1 MIRFENIYLKYNN
14 KTIFEDFTFNINRND
29 KIVIT
34 GKSGIGK
41 SSLFHLLLGFVVPDK
56 GKIYFEEN
64 EIDHKNI
71 WEIRKNFAYVDQD
84 VFIPDTA
91 VKEYIN
97 FVFSIKQ
104 NHKLFNIE
112 KLKSLFEHFEFD
124 FNDIY
129 NKSTSKLSGG
139 ERQRIALIVAI
150 MLNRKIFLLDEATSA
165 LDSHLKTKVVD
176 YFINQKDKTVIAI
189 SHDPQW
195 LGNNIIKKF
204 DLAHLKE
211 KQYNKN

>member
-1 MIRFENIYLKYNN
+1 MIKFEYIYLKYRD
-14 KTIFEDFTFNINRND
+14 KIIFDNFSLNINRNE

-41 SSLFHLLLGFVVPDK
+41 SSLFHLLLGFVVPDR
-56 GKIYFEEN
+56 GRIYFEN
-64 EIDHKNI
+64 REIDHKNI

-84 VFIPDTA
+84 VFIPDTT

-165 LDSHLKTKVVD
+165 LDSHLKNKVVN
-176 YFINQKDKTVIAI
+176 YFINQKDKTVIAV

-195 LGNNIIKKF
+195 LDNDIIKKI
-204 DLAHLKE
+204 DLEHLK
-211 KQYNKN
+211 